1 MLVDDL
7 KVTARLA
14 HIDLD
19 EASLAAALP
28 AFEQMLDYFAAM
40 MAADEDGALREPA
53 VSTSIVDSCMGPR
66 ALRPDSVDKHI
77 SENNAANN
85 NTFTNDPNNDPNP
98 NLNSNPNNPNSNNST
113 SNYRLQNSLLNSAL
127 DVNGRFIVVPNV
139 L

>member
-19 EASLAAALP
+19 EASLGAALP

-40 MAADEDGALREPA
+40 MAADEDGALREPT
-53 VSTSIVDSCMGPR
+53 VSTSVVGYCMGPQ
-66 ALRPDSVDKHI
+66 ALRSDVVNNQI
-77 SENNAANN
+77 SENNTAHNNPSNN
-85 NTFTNDPNNDPNP
+85 NPNSKA
-98 NLNSNPNNPNSNNST
+98 NSNLNNPNSNNPAT
-113 SNYRLQNSLLNSAL
+113 NFTLQNSLLNSAP